1 MVVFDKDHFV
11 MPGHATCDKNKTE
24 NNNGKQQFFILSAP
38 FQPTV
43 GFFFS
48 AFYKIM
54 EAVHKYGAEKYQQ
67 EVPVE

>member
-1 MVVFDKDHFV
+1 
-11 MPGHATCDKNKTE
+11 MPGHTPCNKKETE
-24 NNNGKQQFFILSAP
+24 NDYGKQQFFILPAP
-38 FQPTV
+38 FQPV
-43 GFFFS
+43 VRFFFS